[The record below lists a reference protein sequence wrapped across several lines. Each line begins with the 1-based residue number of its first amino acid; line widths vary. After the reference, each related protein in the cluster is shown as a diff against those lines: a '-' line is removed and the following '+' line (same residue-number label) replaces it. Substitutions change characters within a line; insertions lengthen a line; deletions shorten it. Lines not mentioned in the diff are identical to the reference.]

1 MAASHFSQP
10 HTAPGSPVL
19 GPISVSPPSESH
31 PTPANV
37 ALAQTAYQMEAAL
50 RLWLEWNEAYED
62 LTAQMFQAA
71 SDFARMEALADHL
84 DQLRQQA
91 VAASRELL
99 G

>member
-10 HTAPGSPVL
+10 HTAPGAHVL
-19 GPISVSPPSESH
+19 GPISVPPSSESRGTSSDIS
-31 PTPANV
+31 P
-37 ALAQTAYQMEAAL
+37 AQTAARMQTAL
-50 RLWLEWNEAYED
+50 RLWLDWNEAYER
-62 LTAQMFQAA
+62 LTARMFQAA
-71 SDFARMEALADHL
+71 GDFARMEALADEI

>member
-1 MAASHFSQP
+1 MAASQFSQP
-10 HTAPGSPVL
+10 HTAPGFHVS
-19 GPISVSPPSESH
+19 GPISVSPPSGSR

-37 ALAQTAYQMEAAL
+37 ALAQTACQMQAAL

-62 LTAQMFQAA
+62 LTAQMFQAGG
-71 SDFARMEALADHL
+71 DFAQMEALADQL